1 MVAATKRDYS
11 NDAIIRYDPETG
23 EIMHCR
29 PFNRLKT
36 EMHRRRITQNDIAKR
51 LKISP
56 GGASAKFHSKAPWTL
71 KEAYEVLRLL
81 GYEDMSM
88 IAEFFPAEE
97 VKK

>member
-1 MVAATKRDYS
+1 MNLVTKHDYS
-11 NDAIIRYDPETG
+11 NDVIIRCDPENG

-36 EMHRRRITQNDIAKR
+36 EMHRRRITQNDIAKK

-56 GGASAKFHSKAPWTL
+56 GGTSAKFHSKAPWTL

-88 IAEFFPAEE
+88 IAEFFPEEE